1 MEAAFGA
8 SAALPALPLFY
19 FILLFTCPFGPW
31 SLNVVHTQSA
41 VPELAAERGFHFSLN
56 LPDPSS
62 VLAVMGMT
70 RATLLVGYSTSFRE
84 EYCH

>member
-1 MEAAFGA
+1 M
-8 SAALPALPLFY
+8 
-19 FILLFTCPFGPW
+19 
-31 SLNVVHTQSA
+31 VHTQSA